1 MSISS
6 KSILSITLL
15 AATCCGLS
23 AMESE
28 PLQICNDK
36 VYAKNELHGLSLK
49 HDRKGFIVEDEMAS
63 RRVQNCF
70 VDKDLRGKSREELTR
85 YLAHN
90 YVAVKQMGDTYKITG
105 EQRLDGSGPIGFA
118 ICYYGTK
125 AICYVTLGAAI
136 VGTAGTAGVAI
147 GAVAAGTAIATGV
160 GGAATALGVA
170 TATGVGVAE
179 TTMAFA
185 GVEAAAAIA
194 GGIGALL
201 PF

>member
-36 VYAKNELHGLSLK
+36 VYAKSDLGEFSLK
-49 HDRKGFIVEDEMAS
+49 HDRKGFIVEDKMAS

-90 YVAVKQMGDTYKITG
+90 YVAVKQMSDTYKITG

-118 ICYYGTK
+118 ICYWGTK
-125 AICYVTLGAAI
+125 VILYSSAGAA
-136 VGTAGTAGVAI
+136 VLATGGAAGGALVAAGAVTAGVA
-147 GAVAAGTAIATGV
+147 GVAAGASVATGL
-160 GGAATALGVA
+160 T
-170 TATGVGVAE
+170 VAE
-179 TTMAFA
+179 T
-185 GVEAAAAIA
+185 AAAIA
-194 GGIGALL
+194 AVESTAAFVGAWGLLL